1 MKITVVQPIIAWEDK
16 KGNYKNLS
24 GLIEPLYNMT
34 DVVILPEMFNTG
46 FSMNPSGLAEPPMG
60 ETFQW
65 MKRIS
70 HEGNLGLCGSYI
82 VNENGQFFN
91 RWVFISPDG
100 ESWHYNKRHL
110 FSMGGEDKLFTR
122 GDIRLIFSF
131 RNFRI
136 SPYIC
141 YDLRF
146 PVWSRNTGNI
156 DLMIYS
162 ANWPASR
169 QNVWNTLLKARAIEN
184 QCFVSGSNPT
194 GTDGAGIKYEGES
207 AIIDPRGEIVIS
219 AGAKPNCLITSELSI
234 TELSDFRK
242 KFPVSN
248 DADDFTIDIK

>member
-1 MKITVVQPIIAWEDK
+1 
-16 KGNYKNLS
+16 
-24 GLIEPLYNMT
+24 
-34 DVVILPEMFNTG
+34 
-46 FSMNPSGLAEPPMG
+46 
-60 ETFQW
+60 
-65 MKRIS
+65 
-70 HEGNLGLCGSYI
+70 
-82 VNENGQFFN
+82 
-91 RWVFISPDG
+91 
-100 ESWHYNKRHL
+100 
-110 FSMGGEDKLFTR
+110 MGGEDKLFTR